1 MYKLTKLQPENMV
14 IYSINAKRERAI
26 THSRFVFIPA
36 QQVRKSYNQH
46 NLPNI
51 SQRVYRQFKESVIS
65 PRMI

>member
-36 QQVRKSYNQH
+36 QQVRK
-46 NLPNI
+46 
-51 SQRVYRQFKESVIS
+51 
-65 PRMI
+65 